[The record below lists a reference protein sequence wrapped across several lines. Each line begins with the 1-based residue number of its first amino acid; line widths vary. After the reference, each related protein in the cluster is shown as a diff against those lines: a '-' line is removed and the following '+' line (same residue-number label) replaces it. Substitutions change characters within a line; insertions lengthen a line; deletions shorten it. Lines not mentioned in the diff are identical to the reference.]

1 MEEKR
6 ISPRHR
12 VMKHGIIGFNG
23 SGIECLVCNV
33 SESGAAIEI
42 KSTICVPASF
52 NLTVESERIN
62 KNCRVVWR
70 KYQRLG
76 VAFISSLANAT
87 SAVNLVQRRDESKCG
102 VQSALD

>member
-12 VMKHGIIGFNG
+12 VMKPGTIGFNG
-23 SGIECLVCNV
+23 SGIQCLVCNV

-42 KSTICVPASF
+42 KSATCVPDSF
-52 NLTVESERIN
+52 NLTLDSEAIN
-62 KNCRVVWR
+62 KDCRVVWR

-76 VAFISSLANAT
+76 VTFI
-87 SAVNLVQRRDESKCG
+87 
-102 VQSALD
+102 

>member
-12 VMKHGIIGFNG
+12 IMKPGMIGFNG

-42 KSTICVPASF
+42 RGAIRVPESF
-52 NLTVESERIN
+52 HLTVDSEAI
-62 KNCRVVWR
+62 KTDCRVVWR

-76 VAFISSLANAT
+76 VTFI
-87 SAVNLVQRRDESKCG
+87 
-102 VQSALD
+102 

>member
-12 VMKHGIIGFNG
+12 VMKPGTIGFNG

-42 KSTICVPASF
+42 KGAICVPESF
-52 NLTVESERIN
+52 NLTVDSEAM
-62 KNCRVVWR
+62 NCRVVWR

-76 VAFISSLANAT
+76 VTFI
-87 SAVNLVQRRDESKCG
+87 
-102 VQSALD
+102 

>member
-6 ISPRHR
+6 ISPRRR
-12 VMKHGIIGFNG
+12 VMKPGLIGFNG
-23 SGIECLVCNV
+23 GIECLVCNL

-42 KSTICVPASF
+42 RGAIGVPESF
-52 NLTVESERIN
+52 NLTVNSEAIN

-76 VAFISSLANAT
+76 VTFI
-87 SAVNLVQRRDESKCG
+87 
-102 VQSALD
+102 

>member
-12 VMKHGIIGFNG
+12 VMKPGIIGFDD

-42 KSTICVPASF
+42 KSAIRVPTSF

-76 VAFISSLANAT
+76 VTFI
-87 SAVNLVQRRDESKCG
+87 
-102 VQSALD
+102 

>member
-12 VMKHGIIGFNG
+12 VMRPGKIGFDG

-42 KSTICVPASF
+42 KGKFFVPESF
-52 NLTVESERIN
+52 NLTVDSERIN

-76 VAFISSLANAT
+76 VAFT
-87 SAVNLVQRRDESKCG
+87 
-102 VQSALD
+102 

>member
-1 MEEKR
+1 MEEMIVVEEKR

-12 VMKHGIIGFNG
+12 VMKPGTIGFNG
-23 SGIECLVCNV
+23 SSIECLVCNV

-42 KSTICVPASF
+42 KGSICVPETL
-52 NLTVESERIN
+52 NLTVDSEQIN

-76 VAFISSLANAT
+76 VTFT
-87 SAVNLVQRRDESKCG
+87 
-102 VQSALD
+102 

>member
-12 VMKHGIIGFNG
+12 VMKPGKIGFNG

-42 KSTICVPASF
+42 KGTICVPETF
-52 NLTVESERIN
+52 NLIVDSELIS
-62 KNCRVVWR
+62 KDCRVVWR

-76 VAFISSLANAT
+76 VTF
-87 SAVNLVQRRDESKCG
+87 V
-102 VQSALD
+102 

>member
-6 ISPRHR
+6 IGPRHR
-12 VMKHGIIGFNG
+12 VMKPGTIGFNG

-33 SESGAAIEI
+33 SQSGAAIEI
-42 KSTICVPASF
+42 KGTICIPEVF
-52 NLTVESERIN
+52 NLTIDSERINN

-76 VAFISSLANAT
+76 VIFT
-87 SAVNLVQRRDESKCG
+87 
-102 VQSALD
+102 